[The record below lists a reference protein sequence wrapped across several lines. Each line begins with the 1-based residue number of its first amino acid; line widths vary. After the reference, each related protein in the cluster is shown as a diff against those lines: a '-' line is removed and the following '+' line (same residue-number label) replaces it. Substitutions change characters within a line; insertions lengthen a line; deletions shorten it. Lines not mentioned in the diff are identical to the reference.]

1 MATNYY
7 FNQLSLLREDK
18 TQPEAAIPLQEDA
31 SKTNLVQLECW
42 RQHSWITAVAKAEQE
57 VLKNLVNQA
66 DLDLSHP
73 GSYYILNHSL
83 QSIMQ
88 SNQTIVQLW
97 SLQDILYKSPRV
109 VWVYKREVLFSGQ
122 QTKLKGCLG
131 HSGGGFKLWA
141 KWPHC
146 LFKPGSFWLITWEL
160 KAIILQ
166 IWWLHNTTI
175 TTTTLYNKK
184 PSKKLENN
192 LSLC

>member
-1 MATNYY
+1 M
-7 FNQLSLLREDK
+7 
-18 TQPEAAIPLQEDA
+18 
-31 SKTNLVQLECW
+31 
-42 RQHSWITAVAKAEQE
+42 AKAEQE

-131 HSGGGFKLWA
+131 HSGGGFKL
-141 KWPHC
+141 
-146 LFKPGSFWLITWEL
+146 
-160 KAIILQ
+160 
-166 IWWLHNTTI
+166 
-175 TTTTLYNKK
+175 
-184 PSKKLENN
+184 
-192 LSLC
+192 